1 MCHLKTCESSDVD
14 VKNECHVSTQ
24 GNIFKGHMCLMTHVR
39 EFFRKSHE
47 RLSSGFRV
55 SGFLLFGFAGTP
67 EARSCEATV
76 EGFLLK
82 LRRLQNFRDH

>member
-1 MCHLKTCESSDVD
+1 
-14 VKNECHVSTQ
+14 
-24 GNIFKGHMCLMTHVR
+24 MTRVH

-47 RLSSGFRV
+47 WLSSGFRV
-55 SGFLLFGFAGTP
+55 SGFSLFGFAGIP

-82 LRRLQNFRDH
+82 LRRLQNFGDH